1 MNQVEYQGRF
11 YENAYV
17 IDKLKDQV
25 RPERWLKIQKIV
37 DQRNKNLATV
47 LENIYD
53 RGNSSAVMRSAEAFG
68 FYQIHHIIQGNEF
81 KESKRVTQ
89 GADKWLVQK
98 KWPNTLSCIQ
108 NLKQQGFK
116 IFVTQLEGGRPI
128 EECSFQGPVALCLG
142 NEKEGVSPTLSECA
156 DEKVFIPMQGFV
168 QSFNISVAAALSF
181 QYVYLKTKEA
191 GGPPPLSNEERQ
203 QLLAQYLL
211 KSCKTP
217 RLT

>member
-1 MNQVEYQGRF
+1 MSQVGYQGHLFDSAHIIKR
-11 YENAYV
+11 
-17 IDKLKDQV
+17 LKDQV
-25 RPERWLKIQKIV
+25 TPQRWLKIQSIV
-37 DQRNKNLATV
+37 DKRNKHLATV

-68 FYQIHHIIQGNEF
+68 FYQIHHIIQSQEF

-98 KWPNTLSCIQ
+98 MWPDTLSCVQ
-108 NLKQQGFK
+108 SLKEQGFK
-116 IFVTQLEGGRPI
+116 IYVTQLEGGRPI

-142 NEKEGVSPTLSECA
+142 NEKEGVSPLLSECA

-181 QYVYLKTKEA
+181 QYVYLKTNEA

-211 KSCKTP
+211 KSCKNP
-217 RLT
+217 RLS

>member
-1 MNQVEYQGRF
+1 MNQIEYQGQF
-11 YENAYV
+11 YESASV
-17 IDKLKDQV
+17 IETLKSQV
-25 RPERWLKIQKIV
+25 TPQRWLKIQSIV
-37 DQRNKNLATV
+37 DRRNKNLATV

-68 FYQIHHIIQGNEF
+68 FYQIHHINENQDF

-98 KWPNTLSCIQ
+98 KWPDTLSCVQ
-108 NLKQQGFK
+108 SLKLQGFK
-116 IFVTQLEGGRPI
+116 IYVTQLNGGRPI
-128 EECSFQGPVALCLG
+128 QECSFQGPVALCFG
-142 NEKEGVSPTLSECA
+142 NEKDGVSPLLSEWA

-181 QYVYLKTKEA
+181 QYVYLKTREA
-191 GGPPPLSNEERQ
+191 GGPPPLSGDERH

-211 KSCKTP
+211 KSCKNP
-217 RLT
+217 RLA

>member
-1 MNQVEYQGRF
+1 MSQVEYQGHF
-11 YENAYV
+11 FECAYV
-17 IDKLKDQV
+17 IEKLKDQV
-25 RPERWLKIQKIV
+25 TPQRWLKIQNIV
-37 DQRNKNLATV
+37 DKRNKNLVTV

-68 FYQIHHIIQGNEF
+68 FYQIHHIIQSQEF

-89 GADKWLVQK
+89 GAEKWLVQK
-98 KWPNTLSCIQ
+98 KWPDTLSCVES
-108 NLKQQGFK
+108 LKQRGFK
-116 IFVTQLEGGRPI
+116 IYVTQLDGGRPI
-128 EECSFQGPVALCLG
+128 DRCSFQGPVALCFG
-142 NEKEGVSPTLSECA
+142 NEKDGVSPLLSESA

-181 QYVYLKTKEA
+181 QYAYLKINEA
-191 GGPPPLSNEERQ
+191 GGPPKLSNEERQ

-217 RLT
+217 RLY